1 MTFRLA
7 RLLPF
12 TSPTVFWHELVRR
25 AGRRRLN

>member
-1 MTFRLA
+1 MTFRLY

-12 TSPTVFWHELVRR
+12 HPATFWHELVRR